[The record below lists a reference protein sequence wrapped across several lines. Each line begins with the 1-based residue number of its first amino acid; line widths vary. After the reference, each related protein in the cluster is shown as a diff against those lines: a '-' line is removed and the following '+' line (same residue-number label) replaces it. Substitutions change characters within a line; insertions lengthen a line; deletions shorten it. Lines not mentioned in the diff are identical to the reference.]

1 MKVSSRG
8 RYGTRLLLDIALHR
22 KEEPVLLKDIAQ
34 RQNLPLSYLE
44 HLIAPL
50 IAGGIIR
57 STRGAKGG
65 MSLAKPPAEI
75 KLSQVINILEGS
87 MAPVECLNRTDVC
100 DRVQTC
106 ATRDLWG
113 EVKLAIDSVLEANTL
128 EDLVEKQRRKDKQP
142 EAMYYI

>member
-8 RYGTRLLLDIALHR
+8 RYGTRLLLDIAMHR
-22 KEEPVLLKDIAQ
+22 KEEPVLLKDIAA

-65 MSLAKPPAEI
+65 ISLAKPPSEI
-75 KLSQVINILEGS
+75 RLSQVINILEGS
-87 MAPVECLNRTDVC
+87 MAPVECLNRPEVC
-100 DRVQTC
+100 ELAKVC
-106 ATRDLWG
+106 ATRDIWG
-113 EVKLAIDSVLEANTL
+113 EVKQAIDSVLEANTL
-128 EDLVEKQRRKDKQP
+128 EDLVEKQKRKEKQP
-142 EAMYYI
+142 ETMYYI